1 MSVTKVKVN
10 HHGLVYSGEYLTEG
24 HSVSFIIQ
32 EDDVRVIEN
41 FKSGYK
47 SSTIENFYPIDEAIE
62 YQDKLI
68 QLGYDKVS

>member
-1 MSVTKVKVN
+1 MSVTRLKVN

-47 SSTIENFYPIDEAIE
+47 SSTTENFYSIDEAIE